1 MKIRPSTIRKVV
13 IAAALVY
20 LVINPNARRLVRQEI
35 GRRKMLEKIA
45 ALQREN
51 TRLAAEIRM
60 LETDDEYYSAS
71 VRRELGMLKPGEVE
85 YRFSADGSPVS
96 VRRNTTRKHSGK

>member
-1 MKIRPSTIRKVV
+1 MKIRPSTIRKIV

-20 LVINPNARRLVRQEI
+20 LAINPNARRLVRQEI

-45 ALQREN
+45 ALEREN
-51 TRLAAEIRM
+51 TRLAAEIKL
-60 LETDDEYYSAS
+60 LETDDAYYSAS

-85 YRFSADGSPVS
+85 YRFASDGRPVF
-96 VRRNTTRKHSGK
+96 VRINKSGKESQK